1 MVKKQENGKNGE
13 GWIQRIFLAAGSAF
27 LVLVGVF
34 PGWFLPL
41 MSSLLAAFE
50 RLR

>member
-1 MVKKQENGKNGE
+1 V
-13 GWIQRIFLAAGSAF
+13 QRIVLSGGAVFLLLA
-27 LVLVGVF
+27 GVF

-41 MSSLLAAFE
+41 MSPLLAAFE